1 MFKRLKSRIVA
12 TIVGAIALSSAL
24 AAAPVSANASTLDD
38 ILKRGELRV
47 GISGDF
53 APYSTVDAN
62 NNWSGIDPDIAKL
75 IADALGV
82 KLAIVQTEG
91 PNRLLYLLSG
101 KVDIVISVLGITL
114 DRAKQIAFSKPYSVI
129 EVGIFAP
136 KDKKIASVEDLVGQR
151 IAVQRDASHAQLVN
165 KIAPQGAKVLTF
177 DNEVGQILAVA
188 NDQADALAGGP
199 DLIQK
204 VNKAKPGADT
214 ELKLVLHRQYNAVG
228 IRRDDIDLKRFI
240 DKVITYNT
248 VSTDV
253 LPKLQTKYF
262 GKPLTDLPSF

>member
-1 MFKRLKSRIVA
+1 MFKKLKNKIVA
-12 TIVGAIALSSAL
+12 TIIGVIALSSTM
-24 AAAPVSANASTLDD
+24 VTANASTLDD
-38 ILKRGELRV
+38 ILARGELKV

-53 APYSTVDAN
+53 APYSTVDAS
-62 NNWSGIDPDIAKL
+62 NNWSGIDPDLAKL

-91 PNRLLYLLSG
+91 PNRLPYLLSG

-136 KDKKIASVEDLVGQR
+136 KDKKIVAVGDLVGQR

-188 NDQADALAGGP
+188 NDQADAIAGGP
-199 DLIQK
+199 DLIEK
-204 VNKAKPGADT
+204 VNKARPGADT

-228 IRRDDIDLKRFI
+228 IRREDTDLLRFI
-240 DKVITYNT
+240 NTVITYNT
-248 VSTDV
+248 VSTDA
-253 LPKLQTKYF
+253 LAKLQTKYF